1 MGVSGCGKTAVG
13 QQVAE
18 RWGAGFQDADDWHT
32 EAAVAKMASGQ
43 ALTDEDRTPWLE
55 RLRDQVIGAVPE
67 GARGVLACSAL
78 RKQYRDALRQ
88 GQNGLKFIY
97 LSGSQALIAG
107 RMAARRGHYMPS
119 SLLDSQFAALEP
131 PEPEEALTVSVDQP
145 LAAVMEAVL
154 QALR

>member
-13 QQVAE
+13 RQVAA
-18 RWGAGFQDADDWHT
+18 RWGAGFEDADDWHT
-32 EAAVAKMASGQ
+32 AAAVAKMASGQ
-43 ALTDEDRTPWLE
+43 ALTDEDRAPWLE

-78 RKQYRDALRQ
+78 RKRYREVLRQ
-88 GQNGLKFIY
+88 GQRGVKFVY

-107 RMAARRGHYMPS
+107 RMAARQGHYMPS
-119 SLLDSQFAALEP
+119 SLLDSQFAALEAP
-131 PEPEEALTVSVDQP
+131 APEEALTVPVDQA
-145 LAAVMEAVL
+145 LEAVVEAVM